1 MKPRPP
7 NYSRIGSK
15 KFTRNNIYV
24 NYENLLELEVNILLT
39 INKINTYFNTYFNTV
54 VICDRFT
61 IRNMTKDI
69 YDKLFILLKN
79 VLNFISIKSPSDK
92 LLNSNIID
100 KINQINIIF
109 DNSLK

>member
-1 MKPRPP
+1 MNTSINPHPP
-7 NYSRIGSK
+7 NYSRINLK
-15 KFTRNNIYV
+15 KFTRNNIYI

-39 INKINTYFNTYFNTV
+39 INKINTYFNSR

-61 IRNMTKDI
+61 IRNMTKEI

-79 VLNFISIKSPSDK
+79 VSHFISIKSPSDK

>member
-1 MKPRPP
+1 MNTSMKPCPP
-7 NYSRIGSK
+7 NYSLISSK
-15 KFTRNNIYV
+15 KFTRNNIYT

-39 INKINTYFNTYFNTV
+39 INKINTYFNTR

-61 IRNMTKDI
+61 IRTMTKDI

-79 VLNFISIKSPSDK
+79 VLNFISMKSPSDK

-100 KINQINIIF
+100 KMNEINIIF

>member
-1 MKPRPP
+1 MNTLMKPRPP
-7 NYSRIGSK
+7 NYSRISSK
-15 KFTRNNIYV
+15 KFTRNNIYD
-24 NYENLLELEVNILLT
+24 NYENLLELEVNIILT
-39 INKINTYFNTYFNTV
+39 INKINTYFNTC

-79 VLNFISIKSPSDK
+79 VLNFINMKSPSDK

-109 DNSLK
+109 GNSLK